1 MSACPR
7 GQPEVGSMAKTTG
20 RSSSRASRNKSSG
33 DSEHSHFELGSTR
46 SGWDRDGG
54 ADFAITTINI
64 PDRLDAQE
72 VRARASVDAG
82 TPSVRRFHSDDVR
95 RVLRWVAGLVLL
107 GVLVWGLAGLIGPIR
122 AAISP
127 RGVESQISQAL
138 GLPVSVRATELRFLP
153 SPRLVITDVIG
164 HGDLRLPEIVVNFNW
179 RDAIRGLQTSTWVLG
194 EARVAPAELT
204 GEQALRLLQSV
215 RRASRL
221 SAAVSTIRFES
232 VAFPDLVLLP
242 GRHEV
247 VIRRGA
253 GRGDFEVVAVKRLD
267 AAGQMEL
274 EITPPA
280 GADGNAG
287 FRLFAS
293 QWRAAAGPGVIWN
306 EATAQGEFGADRLK
320 VESFSVGAR
329 FGNLNGTA
337 LLAHEPRGW
346 RLSGNVRS
354 PDVSIEELIRY
365 LTVPAGSETQAAPAP
380 FRGTAK
386 MDLSLAGA
394 GATAAEALQRA
405 TASGPVSVSG
415 AALAGMNLGL
425 AATQGSA
432 TGAGG
437 LTRLTDLELVATG
450 TADGLAVRNLVGRSG
465 SLRVQGAFTVDRQ
478 LQLRGSLRSEVASP
492 RGTAAVDIR
501 LGGTVGAPTYD

>member
-1 MSACPR
+1 
-7 GQPEVGSMAKTTG
+7 MAKTTG
-20 RSSSRASRNKSSG
+20 RSSSKASRNNGSSE
-33 DSEHSHFELGSTR
+33 SKHSHYEFGSTHG
-46 SGWDRDGG
+46 GWDRDGG
-54 ADFAITTINI
+54 SDFAITTVNI

-82 TPSVRRFHSDDVR
+82 TPSVRRFHHDDVR
-95 RVLRWVAGLVLL
+95 RVVGWVVGLAVL
-107 GVLVWGLAGLIGPIR
+107 GAVVWGLARLVGPLR

-127 RGVESQISQAL
+127 GGVESQISQAL

-153 SPRLVITDVIG
+153 SPRLVITDLMG
-164 HGDLRLPEIVVNFNW
+164 QGDLRLPEIVVNFNW
-179 RDAIRGLQTSTWVLG
+179 RDAIQGLQASTWVLG
-194 EARVAPAELT
+194 EARVAPVELT
-204 GEQALRLLQSV
+204 GQQALLLLQSV

-242 GRHEV
+242 GRYEV

-253 GRGDFEVVAVKRLD
+253 GRDDFDAVAVKRLD

-280 GADGNAG
+280 GADGSAG

-293 QWRAAAGPGVIWN
+293 QWSAAAGSAVIWN
-306 EATAQGEFGADRLK
+306 EATAQGEFGASWLK

-337 LLAHEPRGW
+337 LLAQEPRGW
-346 RLSGNVRS
+346 RLSGNARS

-365 LTVPAGSETQAAPAP
+365 LTVPAGGEAPTAPAP

-394 GATAAEALQRA
+394 GTTVAEALQRA

-415 AALAGMNLGL
+415 ATLAGMNLGL

-437 LTRLTDLELVATG
+437 VTRLTDLDLVATG
-450 TADGLAVRNLVGRSG
+450 TAEGLAVRGLVGRSG
-465 SLRVQGAFTVDRQ
+465 SLRVQGGFTVDRQ

-492 RGTAAVDIR
+492 RGTAAADIR
-501 LGGTVGAPTYD
+501 LGGTVSAPSFE